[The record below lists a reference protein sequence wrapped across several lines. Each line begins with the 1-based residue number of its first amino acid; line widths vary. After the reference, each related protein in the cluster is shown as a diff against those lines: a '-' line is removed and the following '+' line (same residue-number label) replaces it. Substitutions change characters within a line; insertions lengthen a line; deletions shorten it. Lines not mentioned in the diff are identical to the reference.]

1 MVKNPPAMQETWVQ
15 YLGWED
21 PLEEGMAT
29 HSNTLARRTPWSEEP
44 GGPQSMGSQRV
55 RHDWE
60 AKHSTE
66 ENISDRLRNLPLFL
80 QPKRWLPT
88 ECIFH
93 IFNSHLLRRW
103 IMWCLNKTHKLYF
116 IEIYHCLLSQ
126 VMMGCKEF
134 MEKGTLHVA
143 IIHTAPTWKHWVRQN
158 SKVCSGAERVLWKWS
173 EFLNS
178 VLGKLIGVSYS
189 YTLKYVWLTTLICVI
204 WTFELVSLVAQMVKH
219 LPAVRESWVW
229 SLGWK
234 DPLKK
239 EMATHSSTLT
249 WKIAW
254 TGEPGRLQPMG
265 SQKT

>member
-1 MVKNPPAMQETWVQ
+1 MSS
-15 YLGWED
+15 
-21 PLEEGMAT
+21 PLEAANSGSLSHTYYWEKPPLEVLVESWHT
-29 HSNTLARRTPWSEEP
+29 SLVRARESALISRRF
-44 GGPQSMGSQRV
+44 GV
-55 RHDWE
+55 
-60 AKHSTE
+60 HST
-66 ENISDRLRNLPLFL
+66 FL
-80 QPKRWLPT
+80 Q
-88 ECIFH
+88 
-93 IFNSHLLRRW
+93 LLYW
-103 IMWCLNKTHKLYF
+103 TWCSSGTVF
-116 IEIYHCLLSQ
+116 SG
-126 VMMGCKEF
+126 VGCKEF

-178 VLGKLIGVSYS
+178 VLGKLTGVSYS